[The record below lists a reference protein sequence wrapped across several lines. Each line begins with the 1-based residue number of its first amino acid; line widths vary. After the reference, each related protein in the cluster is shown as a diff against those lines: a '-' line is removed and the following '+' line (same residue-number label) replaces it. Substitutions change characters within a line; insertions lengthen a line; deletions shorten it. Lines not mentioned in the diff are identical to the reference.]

1 MISINSIAIA
11 DLITEENNKNH
22 NINLNNSS
30 LSSTK
35 NNDIN
40 GNPIELNIEK

>member
-1 MISINSIAIA
+1 MISINSNAIA
-11 DLITEENNKNH
+11 DLINEENNKNH

-30 LSSTK
+30 LSSVS

-40 GNPIELNIEK
+40 GNSIESNIEK